1 MSRGRFESDS
11 KSEVFVRIAVL
22 EIPAI
27 LRSMSTVRFFT
38 ENADQRL
45 FNEAEIQRRMLLEIS
60 EIFLLF
66 QLFSGTPL
74 SEFRKLIFFVST

>member
-1 MSRGRFESDS
+1 MQTS
-11 KSEVFVRIAVL
+11 
-22 EIPAI
+22 
-27 LRSMSTVRFFT
+27 
-38 ENADQRL
+38 QRL